1 LTLKAG
7 LVFIVTGA
15 GIVFYFR
22 EERAR
27 LERKR
32 IAEQTKGIG
41 RPKVGGPFDLV
52 DHNGKP
58 FTDNDLKGKYSLVRY
73 YVTVVVDAMMRQ
85 DEHNEFYLPVRYM

>member
-1 LTLKAG
+1 LKAG

-41 RPKVGGPFDLV
+41 RPKVGGPFDLI
-52 DHNGKP
+52 DHDGNP
-58 FTDNDLKGKYSLVRY
+58 FTDKDLKGKYSLVHLSQS
-73 YVTVVVDAMMRQ
+73 A
-85 DEHNEFYLPVRYM
+85 LS